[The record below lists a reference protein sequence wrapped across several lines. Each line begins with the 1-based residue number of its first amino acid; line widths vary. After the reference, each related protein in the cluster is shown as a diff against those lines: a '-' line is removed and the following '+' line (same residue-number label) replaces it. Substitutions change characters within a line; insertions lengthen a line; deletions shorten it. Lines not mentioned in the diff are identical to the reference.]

1 MRTFQSKFN
10 APITRIISASSGCS
24 SSTIST
30 KVRGTHFVRTFVTS
44 QSFTTKTDKYD
55 NNNNQKTSKASFAPA
70 SFGVS
75 SFGASFRSFPT
86 QPNTIPFLL
95 ADIGEGIAE
104 VELLQWFVEPGDEVK
119 QFDRICEVQSDKATV
134 EITSRYDGKVSSL
147 HGEVGGMMNVGEP
160 LMHIEVVGG
169 EGGGSDGASDKSETI
184 ASAVPGEMKE
194 QLTIPSADG
203 DHGAAR
209 SFEGHSAGK
218 VKTTPVVRKLAREH
232 GIDLTTVV
240 GTGPKGRVLKEDVLS
255 LLGGSPIVNVPP
267 PSPSTPST
275 PSSAPVPAPS
285 LPPPITGERREPVRG
300 MSRLMIKSMNASL
313 KIPHFGYS
321 DEIDVSKLMDLRN
334 QLKPA
339 AEAKGV
345 KLSYMPIMIK
355 AASLALTEFPIINS
369 SLSPDESE
377 IIYHNAH
384 NIGLAMDT
392 PRGLVVP
399 NIKSVQTLSV
409 FDIARELGRLQQDG
423 QTGSGIKE
431 ADLKGSTFTL
441 SNIGAIGGTY
451 MSPVIS
457 SPQVAIGALG
467 KIQTLPRFDS
477 DGNVKAAKIM
487 EVSWAGD
494 HRTVDGATM
503 ARFSNAWKEMLEN
516 PALLL
521 ANMK

>member
-1 MRTFQSKFN
+1 MKQVRNKEAANKRRISDDERFRKIDKQTFLTTHNNKQQHN
-10 APITRIISASSGCS
+10 A
-24 SSTIST
+24 
-30 KVRGTHFVRTFVTS
+30 
-44 QSFTTKTDKYD
+44 
-55 NNNNQKTSKASFAPA
+55 
-70 SFGVS
+70 
-75 SFGASFRSFPT
+75 
-86 QPNTIPFLL
+86 
-95 ADIGEGIAE
+95 
-104 VELLQWFVEPGDEVK
+104 

-160 LMHIEVVGG
+160 LMHIEVEGG

-209 SFEGHSAGK
+209 SFEGHSTGK

-232 GIDLTTVV
+232 GIDLTTIV

-267 PSPSTPST
+267 PSPSTPSTPST

-423 QTGSGIKE
+423 QTGERGGAQERGANLALTI
-431 ADLKGSTFTL
+431 TL
-441 SNIGAIGGTY
+441 SN
-451 MSPVIS
+451 V
-457 SPQVAIGALG
+457 
-467 KIQTLPRFDS
+467 R
-477 DGNVKAAKIM
+477 
-487 EVSWAGD
+487 
-494 HRTVDGATM
+494 
-503 ARFSNAWKEMLEN
+503 RFSFLDVVLSLRSFVQ
-516 PALLL
+516 AL
-521 ANMK
+521 A